1 MKTPFTLM
9 FKILLYVYF
18 TIDPWQNTIPYL
30 LKNVLIVFDSSQT
43 LTNTRIG
50 NDNVQLWIREA
61 YDSSNSVI
69 KYMLIGGDD
78 FSHLSLVHNIDTV
91 NINVTAQSL

>member
-9 FKILLYVYF
+9 FKMLLYVYF

-61 YDSSNSVI
+61 YDSNNSVI

-78 FSHLSLVHNIDTV
+78 LSHLSLVHNINTV

>member
-1 MKTPFTLM
+1 M

-43 LTNTRIG
+43 LTNTRIS
-50 NDNVQLWIREA
+50 NDNVQLWSRES
-61 YDSSNSVI
+61 YDSNDSVI

-78 FSHLSLVHNIDTV
+78 LSHFGLVHNIDTV

>member
-1 MKTPFTLM
+1 M
-9 FKILLYVYF
+9 FKMLLYVYF
-18 TIDPWQNTIPYL
+18 TIDPWQNTILYL
-30 LKNVLIVFDSSQT
+30 LKNVLIVLNSSQT

-50 NDNVQLWIREA
+50 NDNVQLWNREA
-61 YDSSNSVI
+61 YDSNSSVI

-78 FSHLSLVHNIDTV
+78 LSHLGLIHNIDTV